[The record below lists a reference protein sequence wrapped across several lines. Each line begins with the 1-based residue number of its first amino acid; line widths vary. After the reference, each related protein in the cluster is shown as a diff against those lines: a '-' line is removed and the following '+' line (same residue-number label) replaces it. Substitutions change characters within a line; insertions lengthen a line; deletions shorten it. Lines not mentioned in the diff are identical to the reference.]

1 MRTDSWRRRGA
12 AGYRPAAVN
21 PAAGSDPTPL
31 DEAGRALLIGAARE
45 VARRAYAPASKFPVG
60 AAILAA
66 DGRVFVG
73 CNVENASYG
82 LSMCAERAAAFRMI
96 ADGAWRIVAVAIWTR
111 LAEPGSPCG
120 ACRQVLAEFAG
131 PGCEVILAGTGET
144 VVHTTLGAL
153 LPRPFTFHDVES
165 GAGTD

>member
-1 MRTDSWRRRGA
+1 M
-12 AGYRPAAVN
+12 
-21 PAAGSDPTPL
+21 
-31 DEAGRALLIGAARE
+31 
-45 VARRAYAPASKFPVG
+45 
-60 AAILAA
+60 
-66 DGRVFVG
+66 FVG

-131 PGCEVILAGTGET
+131 PGCEVVLAGTGET

-153 LPRPFTFHDVES
+153 LPRPSPSTTSSAAPARADRRLPERSPH
-165 GAGTD
+165 GAPPPSARGQAPRASAQFRPDPPP